1 MTGRKV
7 LFNRAGSQSN
17 GLSHLTMMKLAGMFM
32 VMFAISFHQKAVTQ
46 TTNFPFSAGE
56 RLYYSVV
63 YNWRF
68 VWVKAGKVEFSVDS
82 SSFDGRPAYHFKS
95 FGRTLTGYDW
105 FFKVRNHFESAADT
119 ETLQPFWYQRNTREG
134 RYWVNNAFEFDHS
147 NRSVLVQTENANR
160 PFTEKVVPFHDGLLD
175 VQTAVYYARANNF
188 DEMKIDDQIFLD
200 LIIDGGIYNIYGR
213 YHGKELIE
221 NYDGKRYRCHK
232 FSVLL
237 VEGAIFSGGEEL
249 FVWVTDDG
257 NKIPIL
263 VEAKIHVGSVK
274 AYFSEG
280 INLKFPMTSLID

>member
-1 MTGRKV
+1 MTGLNV
-7 LFNRAGSQSN
+7 LFIRAGSRPGN
-17 GLSHLTMMKLAGMFM
+17 LSHSALRRTAG
-32 VMFAISFHQKAVTQ
+32 IILLLILLSIHQKATSQ
-46 TTNFPFSAGE
+46 TTDFPFSAGE
-56 RLYYSVV
+56 HLHYNVV

-82 SSFDGRPAYHFKS
+82 TNFNHRPAYHFKS

-105 FFKVRNHFESAADT
+105 FFKVRSHFESVADA
-119 ETLQPFWYQRNTREG
+119 ESLQPFLYRRNTREG
-134 RYWVNNAFEFDHS
+134 RYWVNNAFEFDHDS
-147 NRSVLVQTENANR
+147 RSVLVQTENANR
-160 PFTEKVVPFHDGLLD
+160 PFNERILSFHDGLMD
-175 VQTAVYYARANNF
+175 VQTAVYYARAINF
-188 DEMKIDDQIFLD
+188 TDMEVDDQIFLD

-237 VEGAIFSGGEEL
+237 VEGTIFSGGEEL

-263 VEAKIHVGSVK
+263 VEAKILVGSVK